1 MDADRGAGTVTST
14 EVTDVLVVGAGPTGL
29 VLACDLARRGIAVR
43 IVDRSPAPPRTSRAK
58 GPNPR
63 SLEILDDLGVAEAV
77 LAAGSAPLPMLKYRD
92 RAPVA
97 RADPWAG
104 SAPSPDAAYDRAWLV
119 AQWRL
124 EEILR
129 ARLAGYG
136 VRVELGREV
145 VGLTQP
151 PDAPA
156 EAGAKAEDGPEA
168 EGGPEADAE
177 ASRVVVTFAEDRRG
191 EEAALRARYVVGCDG
206 AHSSVRKLLGI
217 GFEGTTREDQV
228 MVCGDVELAEDALDR
243 GLWHQWFDED
253 GAVMLCPIPGTR
265 TGWWFQAGP
274 ERDGRGRPLAPTAD
288 GFRRLLA
295 HHTGLPGQALT
306 RAELLSTYRV
316 NVRMADR
323 FRAGRVFLAGDA
335 AHVHAIA
342 GGLGMNTGIQDAFN
356 LGWKLGEVLA
366 GRADPELLDTYEEER
381 LPVAARTLDLT
392 SERLRATLEAIR
404 RPGGGLDSA
413 ITADTTGLGVG
424 YRWSSLAADRTHL
437 DASTHPDAGSHPD
450 AHTHPDRTHPTTVTH
465 PTGVTHP
472 ATVTHPTGVPLTG
485 GAPLTA
491 DEGPQAGDRAP
502 DAPCTEAATGTGTRL
517 HRVFAGPRTTVLG
530 FGSGSAAVLDEVAAT
545 YGGTGVR
552 TCRVYAADEDRGE
565 NRAGEQSQDQGEEQ
579 SADRREGRTGA
590 EAGPPGCAVI
600 DAEGHAAAAYGTG
613 ASARAQ
619 ASAGGAA
626 SGARTGTI
634 VVVRPDHHVGLR
646 VPADDARSV
655 REYLRRLHGTGH
667 SAARPPERS
676 SERFPDRF
684 PDMVDAV
691 RKG

>member
-1 MDADRGAGTVTST
+1 MDADRGAGTATST
-14 EVTDVLVVGAGPTGL
+14 DVTDVLVVGAGPTGL

-97 RADPWAG
+97 QADPWAG

-145 VGLTQP
+145 VGLTQS

-156 EAGAKAEDGPEA
+156 EAGAED
-168 EGGPEADAE
+168 GPEADAE
-177 ASRVVVTFAEDRRG
+177 ASRVVGTFAEDRRG
-191 EEAALRARYVVGCDG
+191 EGAALRARYVVGCDG

-356 LGWKLGEVLA
+356 LGWKLGEVLV
-366 GRADPELLDTYEEER
+366 GRADPGLLDTYEEER

-424 YRWSSLAADRTHL
+424 YRWSSLAAGRT
-437 DASTHPDAGSHPD
+437 HPD
-450 AHTHPDRTHPTTVTH
+450 AHTHP
-465 PTGVTHP
+465 GATHP
-472 ATVTHPTGVPLTG
+472 AGV
-485 GAPLTA
+485 PLTA
-491 DEGPQAGDRAP
+491 DEGPQPGDRAP
-502 DAPCTEAATGTGTRL
+502 DAPCTEAATGAGTRL

-530 FGSGSAAVLDEVAAT
+530 FGPGSAAVLDEVAAT

-552 TCRVYAADEDRGE
+552 ACRVYAADEDRGE
-565 NRAGEQSQDQGEEQ
+565 NRAGKQSKEQSREQGEEQ

-590 EAGPPGCAVI
+590 ESGPPGCAVI
-600 DAEGHAAAAYGTG
+600 DAEGHAAASYGTG

-646 VPADDARSV
+646 VPAEDARSV

-667 SAARPPERS
+667 SAARPPEQSSGRS
-676 SERFPDRF
+676 PDRF
-684 PDMVDAV
+684 PDMVDAM